1 MVVFVAGSEKTVFT
15 GLIEYVGRLRE
26 VRVLPVGKQLQ
37 VELGPLA
44 ERLQSGDSVAVDG
57 VCLTVV
63 AIKDSM
69 GSFDV
74 VATTLAKT
82 TLGELSAGL
91 GVNLERPIT
100 LQDRLGGHL
109 VAGHVD
115 GTASLEKWSRASGS
129 QISHFK
135 ADTQLTDLMIPQ
147 GSVALAGVSLT
158 VADVADGTF
167 SVALIPTTLARTN
180 LGQLRVGQSVNV
192 ETDLIGKYVA
202 KLLVTKKEGQVT
214 METLREHGFA

>member
-1 MVVFVAGSEKTVFT
+1 MFT
-15 GLIEYVGRLRE
+15 GLIEYVGQVTE
-26 VRVLPVGKQLQ
+26 VRVLPTGKQLQ

-44 ERLQSGDSVAVDG
+44 EGLRTGDSVAVDG
-57 VCLTVV
+57 VCLTVT
-63 AIKDSM
+63 AIKGSVA
-69 GSFDV
+69 SFDV
-74 VATTLAKT
+74 VATTLAKA
-82 TLGELSAGL
+82 TLGGLSIGR

-115 GTASLEKWSRASGS
+115 GTASLQKWSRASGGR
-129 QISHFK
+129 IAHFK
-135 ADTQLTDLMIPQ
+135 TDAQLTDFMIPQ
-147 GSVALAGVSLT
+147 GSVALGGVSLT
-158 VADVADGTF
+158 VADLTNGTF

-202 KLLVTKKEGQVT
+202 KLLATKKMGQVT
-214 METLREHGFA
+214 METLREHGFV

>member
-1 MVVFVAGSEKTVFT
+1 VFT
-15 GLIEYVGRLRE
+15 GLIEYVGMVRE
-26 VRVLPVGKQLQ
+26 VRVLPTGKQLQ
-37 VELGPLA
+37 VELGTLA
-44 ERLQSGDSVAVDG
+44 DGLLIGDSVAVDG

-63 AIKDSM
+63 AIKGSM
-69 GSFDV
+69 ASFDV
-74 VATTLAKT
+74 VATTLART
-82 TLGELSAGL
+82 TLGELSSGR

-100 LQDRLGGHL
+100 LQGRLGGHL

-115 GTASLEKWSRASGS
+115 GTASRQKWSRASGGRS
-129 QISHFK
+129 AHFK
-135 ADTQLTDLMIPQ
+135 TDAQLTDLMIPQ
-147 GSVALAGVSLT
+147 GSVSLAGVSLT
-158 VADVADGTF
+158 VVDLANGTF

-180 LGQLRVGQSVNV
+180 LGQLTVGQRVNV